1 MEGADPLILPS
12 IGLGGIGFH
21 EVGNQAR
28 GDVVNPAMYAGDTAS
43 GGPLHPQHRQHGKVF
58 YLQPDVFLHQ
68 QAEKNPHQSVEP
80 YPVFETV
87 PTSSAWPSL
96 PLIINQSPI

>member
-28 GDVVNPAMYAGDTAS
+28 GDVVNPTMYAGDT
-43 GGPLHPQHRQHGKVF
+43 G
-58 YLQPDVFLHQ
+58 
-68 QAEKNPHQSVEP
+68 
-80 YPVFETV
+80 
-87 PTSSAWPSL
+87 
-96 PLIINQSPI
+96 